1 MNFRPGSG
9 ADSLFH
15 SLSPFSGAHVTYESV
30 RNVDLRALNSA
41 VSSLDTLVG
50 KLATMD
56 EDARNMDRMAWA
68 SEWRGENAGASKPVV
83 EQTANKFIAAH
94 EQAQALHSILQSLL
108 GDLHEC
114 QEALGRYEQ
123 NAAHW
128 GAHLSTDGTI
138 RTAEPPYTTLAQ
150 ARVMGL
156 MPFGEAVPPETLE
169 SMNVLEHEIVRVIER
184 AAESDRVA
192 ARELSTLMS
201 RSGGQFST
209 PRSPTMRDA
218 ADAQA
223 LEDARTVVELGSKET
238 RTAADWRRMGDHFA
252 QHADDPLFAQYV
264 VDSLGMEAYLA
275 LGQELDYAATELA
288 AAHVDIESIRTGMGN
303 TFVTAMKPPGTMET
317 HPPGS
322 PAYDEWLHK
331 PEGQAYQR
339 RLEALHAIGTDI
351 PYQPGPTPFL
361 PDQRLGYDIA
371 LDLLEAADL
380 PVDDQ
385 FFYQL
390 TSDLIDVEQNNP
402 GIWDRQRYTD
412 GTLRDVRN
420 DAVDRLL
427 GIGAQNNPEAVASFF
442 DPDGNGTGENHI
454 DNRHLD
460 YFIGDGENTRNP
472 PREFLE
478 HSSGYELAP
487 GSPGLAAALEAA
499 ATGLAPGTQPGAD
512 YTGHSPANARV
523 AEHVWNTFAADPSRI
538 GDNSAFA
545 YLAPAL
551 GNIGAEYMSDIYL
564 ATNAVDIG
572 WGENRPEFDSV
583 RTERLV
589 RELAENAEANAS
601 MTAANQVHLQLAID
615 RIIVAPDG
623 DVASMRTA
631 IGDVSRPSGFVS
643 GIMAQARAEEIY
655 QSQVA
660 SDNAHNAVVD
670 TLNTWTDRALN
681 VLIYDTVGKE
691 FPGLASLTDAVKSDV
706 TELTFGVFR
715 EDNSEEAGEQA
726 THEIN
731 TSRDAHVT
739 AARDAV
745 EAAIDRHGKSITE
758 SDHTSLMN
766 GAGGGVDS
774 GFRQAVS
781 DPTSHAKE

>member
-15 SLSPFSGAHVTYESV
+15 SLSPFSGAHVTFESV

-545 YLAPAL
+545 YLAPTL
-551 GNIGAEYMSDIYL
+551 GNIGAEYMSDVYKGITG
-564 ATNAVDIG
+564 ADTEFGISP
-572 WGENRPEFDSV
+572 RPDFSPV
-583 RTERLV
+583 HTERLV
-589 RELAENAEANAS
+589 SELAKNAESNAS
-601 MTAANQVHLQLAID
+601 MTSANQVYLQVGID
-615 RIIVAPDG
+615 KIISTGDG
-623 DVASMRTA
+623 DVSEMRL
-631 IGDVSRPSGFVS
+631 DVGELSRSSGLLA
-643 GIMAQARAEEIY
+643 GILTEARAKDAY
-655 QSQVA
+655 DSQIA
-660 SDNAHNAVVD
+660 SDESRNSVVD
-670 TLNTWTDRALN
+670 TVNTWTDRALN
-681 VLIYDTVGKE
+681 VAIYEVLGSD
-691 FPGLASLTDAVKSDV
+691 FAGLASLTDAVKGDITSW
-706 TELTFGVFR
+706 TFGLLKV
-715 EDNSEEAGEQA
+715 DNSDTAESAA
-726 THEIN
+726 MDEIEV
-731 TSRDAHVT
+731 SLQRHKEIAEH
-739 AARDAV
+739 AV
-745 EAAIDRHGKSITE
+745 DSAIDR
-758 SDHTSLMN
+758 
-766 GAGGGVDS
+766 S
-774 GFRQAVS
+774 GFDILEEDGQKITNSAKSELDTGYRLGYV
-781 DPTSHAKE
+781 DPSPREN